1 MDVVDKFFSNFTN
14 AKKMMKSDNLTPIV
28 LFVYNRLW
36 HTQQTIE
43 SLQNNELASES
54 ELFIYADGAKNK
66 KASDQVSEVISYIK
80 KVDGFK
86 KVTIIERDKNW
97 GLANSIIDGVTQ
109 IVNKYGRVIVLEDDL
124 VTSPFFLRY
133 MNDALELYK
142 DNNEVVSIHGYQYP
156 LKDFQNLPDTF
167 FIKGADCWGWAT
179 WDRGWSLF
187 ESDGKKLLDEL
198 TSKKMKRESDF
209 NNSFGYTKML
219 KDQIKGKNDSWAIRW
234 YMSAFL
240 KNKLTLY
247 PRQSLVQNI
256 GNDSS
261 GTHCSST
268 EQFFIENLSK
278 KLPLLDNPN
287 QIVESFEARSLM
299 EEYFN
304 SVKRNFLGKVFS
316 KIKQSIF

>member
-1 MDVVDKFFSNFTN
+1 MQSG
-14 AKKMMKSDNLTPIV
+14 NLAPIV

-36 HTQQTIE
+36 HTQQTIGA
-43 SLQNNELASES
+43 LQKNELASES
-54 ELFIYADGAKNK
+54 ELLIYADGAKNEK
-66 KASDQVSEVISYIK
+66 VSDQVSEVRNYIK
-80 KVDGFK
+80 EVDGFK
-86 KVTIIERDKNW
+86 KVTVIERDKNW

-109 IVNKYGRVIVLEDDL
+109 IVNKYGRVIVMEDDL

-142 DNNEVVSIHGYQYP
+142 GNNEVISIHGYQYP
-156 LKDFQNLPDTF
+156 LKDSQDLPDTF

-179 WDRGWSLF
+179 WARGWSLF
-187 ESDGKKLLDEL
+187 ESDGQKLLDEL
-198 TSKKMKRESDF
+198 ISKKAQKESDF
-209 NNSFGYTKML
+209 NNSFGYTGML
-219 KDQIKGKNDSWAIRW
+219 KDQINGKNNSWAIRW

-247 PRQSLVQNI
+247 PKQSLVQNI

-278 KLPLLDNPN
+278 KLPLFDKSS
-287 QIVESFEARSLM
+287 QIVENFDARDLI
-299 EEYFN
+299 EKYFN

-316 KIKQSIF
+316 KIKQRIS